1 MNNSVNQ
8 EYACI
13 EYFYLKLIKA
23 IACSD
28 NPSDVINYIF
38 DNFSIDDNILSCLL
52 VFTQYFLISNAN
64 CLDKK
69 MKDNLYSF
77 TAFLKTVT
85 DDFDRVNELIVL
97 INNCDDSKL
106 NDMVFSEYR
115 KRFGSNKVA
124 YGAISN
130 LSVSTRLLKNMN
142 VRDLNMLI
150 THSKIYDDVTFS
162 TISDI
167 YAVDA
172 LEYMASINMIIN
184 ECPEMLNDEL
194 FFTRVC
200 CVRDLMYPKISDKKV
215 MKVYN
220 KFKKNIK

>member
-38 DNFSIDDNILSCLL
+38 DNFSIDDNIISCLL

-77 TAFLKTVT
+77 TTFLKTVT
-85 DDFDRVNELIVL
+85 DNFDRVNELIVL

-106 NDMVFSEYR
+106 KDMVFSEYR

-124 YGAISN
+124 YGAVSN

-150 THSKIYDDVTFS
+150 THSKLYDLATFVL
-162 TISDI
+162 ISDV
-167 YAVDA
+167 YASDS

-194 FFTRVC
+194 FFSRIHFVC
-200 CVRDLMYPKISDKKV
+200 DRIYPRIPDKRV
-215 MKVYN
+215 MKVYK

>member
-28 NPSDVINYIF
+28 NPFDVINYIF
-38 DNFSIDDNILSCLL
+38 DNFSIDDNIISCLL

-64 CLDKK
+64 SLDKK

-85 DDFDRVNELIVL
+85 NDFDRVN
-97 INNCDDSKL
+97 DSKL
-106 NDMVFSEYR
+106 KDMVFSEYR
-115 KRFGSNKVA
+115 KRFGSNKIAHEAV
-124 YGAISN
+124 SH

-150 THSKIYDDVTFS
+150 THSKLYDLATFVL
-162 TISDI
+162 ISDV
-167 YAVDA
+167 YASDS

-194 FFTRVC
+194 FF
-200 CVRDLMYPKISDKKV
+200 
-215 MKVYN
+215 
-220 KFKKNIK
+220 F